1 MNDTLPPIQAH
12 TQAKHH
18 ILRYHLE
25 EWFPILG
32 NSSNLLTYIDGFSG
46 PGEYEG
52 GEIGSPLVALK
63 AIREHSYFDNF
74 DAKNGVV
81 KYLFVDKEADF
92 IRHLNGKINESY
104 WPRAFGIEVEHGLFA
119 KVMERLLDKVD
130 AGRQTLSPALIFIDP
145 FGPAGFPM
153 ALMKRLADIDRV
165 EVLVNLNNL
174 EVVRWI
180 LSDPAKHGTADRLYG
195 NSRWEPALKL
205 FGREQSQFL
214 VTEYEKALE
223 DIGWRCTS
231 FEMVNAQG
239 QTAYHLVF
247 GTGSPKGLGAM
258 KRAMRSASQTGEFRY
273 TDRVGASQP
282 ALCGLDREKEYPIEV
297 GEHLFKKYDGHE
309 IHFDQLLEADI
320 NWHRWWLPT
329 DLRKGL
335 LHLEYGEETRILD
348 VRRDDGK
355 SRKAKAYT
363 GCHIKFGR
371 GQTAPRLFC

>member
-18 ILRYHLE
+18 ILRFHLK

-32 NSSNLLTYIDGFSG
+32 RSSRLLMYIDGFSG

-52 GEIGSPLVALK
+52 GEIGSPLVALQS
-63 AIREHSYFDNF
+63 IRDHRYFDEFN
-74 DAKNGVV
+74 AKNSSV
-81 KYLFVDKEADF
+81 KYLFVDRKVNF
-92 IRHLNGKINESY
+92 TRHLESKIKESY
-104 WPRAFGIEVEHGLFA
+104 WPRAFNIKVERGLFA
-119 KVMERLLDKVD
+119 EVLESLLDDVD
-130 AGRQTLSPALIFIDP
+130 ARKQSMPPALIFVDP

-153 ALMKRLADIDRV
+153 ALMERLADIDRV
-165 EVLVNLNNL
+165 EVLINLNHL
-174 EVVRWI
+174 EFVQWI
-180 LSDPAKHGTADRLYG
+180 LPDPVKHVTADRLYG
-195 NSRWEPALKL
+195 SSRWEPALKL

-223 DIGWRCTS
+223 EIGWRCTS
-231 FEMVNAQG
+231 FEMVNSQN
-239 QTAYHLVF
+239 QTVYHLVF
-247 GTGSPKGLGAM
+247 GTGSSKGLEAM
-258 KRAMRSASQTGEFRY
+258 KRAMRTASQTGEFRY
-273 TDRVGASQP
+273 TDRVGVSQP
-282 ALCGLDREKEYPIEV
+282 PLRGLDREKEYPIEV

-320 NWHRWWLPT
+320 NWHRWWLPS

-371 GQTAPRLFC
+371 GPTAPRLFC